1 LLSQIFTLIS
11 FVLPDELPDELSAEV
26 SALPPELLPPHPVKT
41 EAAITATNKKEMN
54 FLFIPIIPP

>member
-1 LLSQIFTLIS
+1 LIS

-26 SALPPELLPPHPVKT
+26 SAFPPELLPPHPVKT